1 MNAPALQVIDLLIV
15 EDDEDDYV
23 LTSTLLG
30 QAETF
35 EFHIDWV
42 TDAEQARKVFA
53 ENRHDI
59 CLMDYR
65 LGSELSINLVREAP
79 GLGFTAP
86 IIMLTGQDDTGVE
99 AEAAA
104 AGAVDYL
111 TKDNL
116 APGPLLRAIR
126 YALARSEIQAERFER
141 LRAET
146 ANRSK
151 SEFLAILSHEIR
163 TPLTAIIGYT
173 ELLIHRHQQE
183 NADLAH
189 KLQIINRNG
198 SHLLSL
204 LNDTLDLSKIEAGK
218 LEIDIEQVELGPF
231 VMNTIALIR
240 EMAEA
245 KNLALQVSARS
256 ALPRYIHTDAM
267 RLRQVL
273 FNLLGNAIK
282 FTESGTVELQVRVDG
297 KCLEFHV
304 IDTGRGLSMSDINK
318 IFQPF
323 SQLSQGRKHGTGLGL
338 TISQKLA
345 HKLGGSIAAHSIE
358 GAGSRFVVRI
368 DPGPLDMRETAELDA
383 LEDDVETLITRPKPI
398 VNGHVVVVDDVE
410 DLRDLIGN
418 ILSEAG
424 INVLTANNGQE
435 AIELLTS
442 LAGRVAMVLMDLNMP
457 ILDGYQ
463 TLKTMRE
470 RGIDVPA
477 IALTAANLK
486 GDREKCLEAGFVS
499 YVPKPV
505 TSEGLLAEIRKY
517 VRKDRPEPDSIADSE
532 GNPAGDSILVVED
545 NEDANAAVC
554 MLLQLLGYRTR
565 GAISAA
571 EALACFD
578 EQKPTV
584 ALVDLSLG
592 DADGAQL
599 IQHMH
604 SRDPEVRY
612 FLLSG
617 DPGLIGHERPLPPYV
632 EGFLAKPVTLDAL
645 THALKD

>member
-23 LTSTLLG
+23 LTSSLLG
-30 QAETF
+30 KAETF

-42 TDAEQARKVFA
+42 KDADAARKAFA

-65 LGSELSINLVREAP
+65 LGAELSINLVREAP
-79 GLGFTAP
+79 SLGFTAP

-173 ELLIHRHQQE
+173 ELLIHRHQHE
-183 NADLAH
+183 NPDLAH
-189 KLQIINRNG
+189 KLQVINRNG

-218 LEIDIEQVELGPF
+218 FEIDIEPVELGPF
-231 VMNTIALIR
+231 IMNTIALIR

-256 ALPRYIHTDAM
+256 TLPRYIHTDAM

-282 FTESGTVELQVRVDG
+282 FTESGTVELQVRLDG

-304 IDTGRGLSMSDINK
+304 IDTGRGLSMADLNK

-345 HKLGGSIAAHSIE
+345 HKLGGSISAHSIE

-368 DPGPLDMRETAELDA
+368 DPGPFDMRETAELDA
-383 LEDDVETLITRPKPI
+383 LEDEVDTVITRPKPV

-410 DLRDLIGN
+410 DIRDLIGN

-463 TLKTMRE
+463 TLKTMRD
-470 RGIDVPA
+470 RGIDVPS

-486 GDREKCLEAGFVS
+486 GDREKCLDAGFVS

-505 TSEGLLAEIRKY
+505 TAEGLLAEIRKY
-517 VRKDRPEPDSIADSE
+517 VKKDRA
-532 GNPAGDSILVVED
+532 
-545 NEDANAAVC
+545 
-554 MLLQLLGYRTR
+554 
-565 GAISAA
+565 
-571 EALACFD
+571 
-578 EQKPTV
+578 
-584 ALVDLSLG
+584 
-592 DADGAQL
+592 
-599 IQHMH
+599 
-604 SRDPEVRY
+604 
-612 FLLSG
+612 
-617 DPGLIGHERPLPPYV
+617 
-632 EGFLAKPVTLDAL
+632 
-645 THALKD
+645 